1 MLRRWIPLLL
11 IILFAQ
17 GAERGVTA
25 SSWRPITAHELKMT
39 ADQIGDPE
47 ADAAI
52 LFREGELNDND
63 PDGTSLK
70 LYIRIK
76 IFNERGRRYADVQLP
91 YKVEVGRVTD
101 VSARTIRPD
110 GTVVEGAG
118 RDIFDRVLMKT
129 SHGIW

>member
-11 IILFAQ
+11 ILFLAQ
-17 GAERGVTA
+17 GAGRSVAA
-25 SSWRPITAHELKMT
+25 SSWRPVTAQELKMT
-39 ADQIGDPE
+39 AAAIGDPD

-76 IFNERGRRYADVQLP
+76 IFNERGRRYRDVQLP
-91 YKVEVGRVTD
+91 YKVDSGRVTD
-101 VSARTIRPD
+101 VS
-110 GTVVEGAG
+110 
-118 RDIFDRVLMKT
+118 
-129 SHGIW
+129 